1 MSKEMRT
8 GIMEL
13 GKVVVVAVGLF
24 ILGIAFGLDVS
35 KALFVMCVPYGWGAL
50 NKVTPNL
57 FIWMPF
63 IGWVIYFILKLT
75 LAAVVGVFVLAYKVV
90 KCAVKIV
97 LAYSSKKTI

>member
-13 GKVVVVAVGLF
+13 GKVVVVAIGLF
-24 ILGIAFGLDVS
+24 ILGIALGLDVS
-35 KALFVMCVPYGWGAL
+35 QALFVMCVPYGWGAL

-75 LAAVVGVFVLAYKVV
+75 LATVVGVFVLAYKVM
-90 KCAVKIV
+90 KCIAQLCEKCNR
-97 LAYSSKKTI
+97 KC